1 MDFRLVEL
9 ERWLGAQF
17 PSQACTLAPA
27 SADASFRR
35 YFRATLADGRSFV
48 VMDAPPDKEDCRP
61 FVQVAGLFAAAGAH
75 VPAIHAQ
82 DLAAGFLLLEDLGTQ
97 TYLDCLERGEDARHL
112 YSAATDALLRIQ
124 RASEPGVLPD
134 YDHALLEREL

>member
-17 PSQACTLAPA
+17 PSLTCTLAPA

-35 YFRATLADGRSFV
+35 YFRVRLADGRSFI

-61 FVQVAGLFAAAGAH
+61 FLKVAALFAAAGAH

-82 DLAAGFLLLEDLGTQ
+82 DLTAGFLLLEDLGEA
-97 TYLDCLERGEDARHL
+97 TYLDCLEGR
-112 YSAATDALLRIQ
+112 Q
-124 RASEPGVLPD
+124 
-134 YDHALLEREL
+134 